1 MFLAKKIIAAN
12 IIVGGAV
19 AAAVGTV
26 VGTAAVAYALS
37 DPDCRD
43 KLKDCAD
50 KLRDCTNKMCSRS
63 SNADKTEVV

>member
-19 AAAVGTV
+19 GTV
-26 VGTAAVAYALS
+26 VGTAAVAYAIS

-43 KLKDCAD
+43 KLKNCAD

-63 SNADKTEVV
+63 SNADKTEVA